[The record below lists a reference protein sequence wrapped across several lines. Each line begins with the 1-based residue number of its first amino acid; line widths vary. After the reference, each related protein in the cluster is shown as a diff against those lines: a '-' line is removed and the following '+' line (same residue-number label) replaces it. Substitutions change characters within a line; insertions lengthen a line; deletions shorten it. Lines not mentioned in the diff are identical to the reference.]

1 MKQISNWENAT
12 VFDIEA
18 DNLLDGATKFHV
30 LSCTMAKGNQTN
42 IKGDD
47 FKKYKQF
54 VEYHIKK
61 GIPVVAHNGIMYD
74 VPLIEKLTGID
85 CSKLMVIDTLYLS
98 WHLNPTRDSHGLDS
112 FLEDYGI
119 EKPKIDQDQWKGVT
133 EEEESILD
141 WFERGEGE

>member
-18 DNLLDGATKFHV
+18 DNLLDEATKFHV
-30 LSCTMAKGNQTN
+30 LSCTMAKGNQTD
-42 IKGDD
+42 IKGDN

-61 GIPVVAHNGIMYD
+61 GIPVVAHNGVMYD

-98 WHLNPTRDSHGLDS
+98 WHLNPNRDSHGLDS
-112 FLEDYGI
+112 FLSDYGI

-141 WFERGEGE
+141 WFERGDE